1 MASESTPFAGVP
13 WPIRPSPGIN
23 YNFVSLMYLAGSAL
37 ALLFLA
43 LETQVLAP
51 LIVESEVG
59 GDAPGS
65 NASVGAGEGEGA
77 AEESP
82 WKEFA
87 KGMEGMHLIFLPFL
101 PCLLWSLA
109 VRHFWLREVASRE
122 KKDN

>member
-1 MASESTPFAGVP
+1 MASDSTPFARVP
-13 WPIRPSPGIN
+13 WPVRPSPGIN

-51 LIVESEVG
+51 LLVEGEVG
-59 GDAPGS
+59 EALAP
-65 NASVGAGEGEGA
+65 NASSDAGEVDG

-101 PCLLWSLA
+101 PCLFWSLA
-109 VRHFWLREVASRE
+109 VRHFWLRETAASRE